1 MDFKKDA
8 KEGTCPMC
16 SSPTKKAT
24 ANQDGI
30 DYPVRICTGCGWN
43 G

>member
-8 KEGTCPMC
+8 KETCPQC
-16 SSPTKKAT
+16 SGQTKKAT
-24 ANQDGI
+24 ANDDGV
-30 DYPVRICTGCGWN
+30 DYPVRLCSGCGWN